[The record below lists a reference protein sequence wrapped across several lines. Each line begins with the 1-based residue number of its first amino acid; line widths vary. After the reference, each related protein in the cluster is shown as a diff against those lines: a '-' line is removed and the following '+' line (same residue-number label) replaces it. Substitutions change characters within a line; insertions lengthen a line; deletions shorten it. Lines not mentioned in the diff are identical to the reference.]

1 MERPARNVIA
11 RYYYYAT
18 PAFIL
23 LDYLFGLNV
32 RAAVLDD
39 MPLYKYI
46 YYGFCIMCGVGVF
59 VFPRMTPIVTLL
71 ESTACFLMIVLAVFW
86 PYIRFI
92 TQTDDV
98 LNTDLPMVAGISA
111 PRIVN
116 LMLVGTMAIIGF
128 RACLHELQFSQ
139 RCAGSKG

>member
-23 LDYLFGLNV
+23 LDYFFGLNI

-39 MPLYKYI
+39 MPLYKNI

-59 VFPRMTPIVTLL
+59 VFPRMTPIVTLA

-98 LNTDLPMVAGISA
+98 LNADMPMVAGISA
-111 PRIVN
+111 PRIAN
-116 LMLVGTMAIIGF
+116 LVIVGTMAIIGF
-128 RACLHELQFSQ
+128 RGCVHEIQFSK
-139 RCAGSKG
+139 RHS